1 MNNFLIL
8 VLLTVFVVAV
18 VLGVAF
24 YQESRDR
31 KSGRSH

>member
-8 VLLTVFVVAV
+8 VLLTVVVVAF

-24 YQESRDR
+24 YQESREHR
-31 KSGRSH
+31 NGRSH